1 MRRSIA
7 VACAAAIVFIA
18 GAWVVAAAGSSRRD
32 VSPSTPLTSGIMR
45 ATRSYWAGPSADYE
59 SDSGSIGLVTPLH
72 LSFPSGASYDVVVTV
87 SLDYHTSADDRFVVG
102 LSVRRDSEFGHRVSV
117 TPPQR
122 TISASTVRTSSTATF
137 RLSAVQG
144 GHEYLFSPT
153 VNVSERVG
161 NRSSISSSRVL
172 LVVDATPS
180 G

>member
-1 MRRSIA
+1 
-7 VACAAAIVFIA
+7 
-18 GAWVVAAAGSSRRD
+18 
-32 VSPSTPLTSGIMR
+32 
-45 ATRSYWAGPSADYE
+45 
-59 SDSGSIGLVTPLH
+59 
-72 LSFPSGASYDVVVTV
+72 VTV

-102 LSVRRDSEFGHRVSV
+102 LSVRRDSESGHRVSV

-122 TISASTVRTSSTATF
+122 AISASTVRTSSTATF

-153 VNVSERVG
+153 VNVSQRVG
-161 NRSSISSSRVL
+161 NRSSISSTRVL